1 VSKIIVHA
9 FHSIGMLMD
18 KTLRLVILCAW
29 CSVISACSTLYNH
42 EISDNGNA
50 QWDFDHNVQF
60 TQIKLAKNTYQLEII
75 PNSKVNFERLATF
88 LLRKSYNLCGGYHYK
103 LEIIQGIE
111 GFDDKR
117 AMPNYVFPSLIA
129 KVTCKKK

>member
-1 VSKIIVHA
+1 MKKSLYIL
-9 FHSIGMLMD
+9 MLLTG
-18 KTLRLVILCAW
+18 TL
-29 CSVISACSTLYNH
+29 VISACAN
-42 EISDNGNA
+42 SDNNKAPTGST

-60 TQIKLAKNTYQLEII
+60 TQTKLAKNTYQLEII

-88 LLRKSYNLCGGYHYK
+88 LLRKSYNLCSGYHYK

-111 GFDDKR
+111 DFDDKR

-129 KVTCKKK
+129 KVECKKQ